1 MEKKSNLINNT
12 LQEELL
18 PTNQQQNIDYSEKVN
33 INEYSNFNSNI
44 TLNFSDSLV
53 IIFLALI
60 AGLLVRFLYQRFG
73 NSFSSKASY
82 SNTLLMVTV
91 CVACLI
97 AVVKSS
103 LALSLGLVGALSVVR
118 FRTAVK
124 EPYTLSF
131 ILFSVC
137 LGIAIGASQ
146 YIFALMTAL
155 VGIFVSMFVNRIS
168 TEKVGSGKSN
178 QTDIDTLNVTASNEK
193 CLFEAMSIASS
204 FFNTYS
210 IKTISA
216 SNNIECLATIG
227 INLKSNKDLN
237 ELIKILSKSPG
248 IINVTFYNNPI

>member
-1 MEKKSNLINNT
+1 MQIQSNLIKGNP
-12 LQEELL
+12 LGG
-18 PTNQQQNIDYSEKVN
+18 
-33 INEYSNFNSNI
+33 NI
-44 TLNFSDSLV
+44 TLNLGESIL
-53 IIFLALI
+53 IIFLALL
-60 AGLLVRFLYQRFG
+60 AGFLVRFLYKRFG
-73 NSFSSKASY
+73 NSFSSKTSY

-137 LGIAIGASQ
+137 LGISIGASQ
-146 YIFALMTAL
+146 YIFASMTAL
-155 VGIFVSMFVNRIS
+155 VGIFIAIFINRLS
-168 TEKVGSGKSN
+168 TEKHENEISN
-178 QTDIDTLNVTASNEK
+178 QTDIDTLNISASNEK
-193 CLFEAMSIASS
+193 CLFDALSIASS

-227 INLKSNKDLN
+227 INVKSNKDLN
-237 ELIKILSKSPG
+237 ELIKTLSNSPG
-248 IINVTFYNNPI
+248 IINVTFYNNPV

>member
-1 MEKKSNLINNT
+1 VDIQSNIIKNNP
-12 LQEELL
+12 L
-18 PTNQQQNIDYSEKVN
+18 NG
-33 INEYSNFNSNI
+33 NI
-44 TLNFSDSLV
+44 TLNFGESIL
-53 IIFLALI
+53 IIILALF

-73 NSFSSKASY
+73 NSFSSKTSY

-103 LALSLGLVGALSVVR
+103 LALSLGLVGALSVIR

-137 LGIAIGASQ
+137 LGISIGASQ
-146 YIFALMTAL
+146 YIFASMTAL
-155 VGIFVSMFVNRIS
+155 VGIFIAIFINRIS
-168 TEKVGSGKSN
+168 TEKKGDNTSN
-178 QTDIDTLNVTASNEK
+178 QTDIDTLNITASNEQY
-193 CLFEAMSIASS
+193 LFDALSIASS
-204 FFNTYS
+204 SFNTYS

-227 INLKSNKDLN
+227 VSVKSNKDLN
-237 ELIKILSKSPG
+237 ELIKILSNSPG
-248 IINVTFYNNPI
+248 VINVTFYNNPV

>member
-1 MEKKSNLINNT
+1 MQIQSNVIKGNPLAG
-12 LQEELL
+12 
-18 PTNQQQNIDYSEKVN
+18 
-33 INEYSNFNSNI
+33 NI
-44 TLNFSDSLV
+44 TLNFGESIL
-53 IIFLALI
+53 IIFLALL
-60 AGLLVRFLYQRFG
+60 AGFLVRFLYKRFG
-73 NSFSSKASY
+73 NSFSSKTSY

-146 YIFALMTAL
+146 YIFASMTAL
-155 VGIFVSMFVNRIS
+155 VGIFIAIFINRLS
-168 TEKVGSGKSN
+168 TEKNENEISN
-178 QTDIDTLNVTASNEK
+178 QTDIDTLNITASNDK
-193 CLFEAMSIASS
+193 YLFDALSIASS

-227 INLKSNKDLN
+227 INVKSNKDLN
-237 ELIKILSKSPG
+237 ELIKTLSNSPG

>member
-1 MEKKSNLINNT
+1 MQIQSNVIKGNPLAG
-12 LQEELL
+12 
-18 PTNQQQNIDYSEKVN
+18 
-33 INEYSNFNSNI
+33 NI
-44 TLNFSDSLV
+44 TLNFGESIL
-53 IIFLALI
+53 IIFLALL
-60 AGLLVRFLYQRFG
+60 AGFLVRFLYKRFG
-73 NSFSSKASY
+73 NSFSSKTSY

-146 YIFALMTAL
+146 YIFASMTAL
-155 VGIFVSMFVNRIS
+155 VGIFIAIFINRLS
-168 TEKVGSGKSN
+168 TEKHENEISN
-178 QTDIDTLNVTASNEK
+178 QTDIDTLNITASNDK
-193 CLFEAMSIASS
+193 YLFDALSIASS

-227 INLKSNKDLN
+227 INVKSNKDLN
-237 ELIKILSKSPG
+237 ELIKTLSNSPG
-248 IINVTFYNNPI
+248 IINVTFYNNPV

>member
-1 MEKKSNLINNT
+1 
-12 LQEELL
+12 
-18 PTNQQQNIDYSEKVN
+18 
-33 INEYSNFNSNI
+33 
-44 TLNFSDSLV
+44 
-53 IIFLALI
+53 
-60 AGLLVRFLYQRFG
+60 
-73 NSFSSKASY
+73 
-82 SNTLLMVTV
+82 MVTV

-137 LGIAIGASQ
+137 LGISIGASQ
-146 YIFALMTAL
+146 YIFASMTAL
-155 VGIFVSMFVNRIS
+155 VGIFIAIFINRLS
-168 TEKVGSGKSN
+168 TEKHENEISN
-178 QTDIDTLNVTASNEK
+178 QTDIDTLNISASNEK
-193 CLFEAMSIASS
+193 CLFDALSIASS

-227 INLKSNKDLN
+227 INVKSNKDLN
-237 ELIKILSKSPG
+237 ELIKTLSNSPG
-248 IINVTFYNNPI
+248 IINVTFYNNPV

>member
-1 MEKKSNLINNT
+1 VQIQSNLIKGNP
-12 LQEELL
+12 LGG
-18 PTNQQQNIDYSEKVN
+18 
-33 INEYSNFNSNI
+33 NI
-44 TLNFSDSLV
+44 TLNLGESIL
-53 IIFLALI
+53 IIFLALL
-60 AGLLVRFLYQRFG
+60 AGFLVRFLYKRFG
-73 NSFSSKASY
+73 NSFSSKTSY

-137 LGIAIGASQ
+137 LGISIGASQ
-146 YIFALMTAL
+146 YIFASMTAL
-155 VGIFVSMFVNRIS
+155 VGIFIAIFINRLS
-168 TEKVGSGKSN
+168 TEKHENEISN
-178 QTDIDTLNVTASNEK
+178 QTDIDTLNISASNEK
-193 CLFEAMSIASS
+193 CLFDALSIASS

-227 INLKSNKDLN
+227 INVKSNKDLN
-237 ELIKILSKSPG
+237 ELIKTLSNSPG
-248 IINVTFYNNPI
+248 IINVTFYNNPV